1 MASGWKQYRNTIAF
15 MCYGVLL
22 FYGEPERKTIK
33 SSIYNSKEF
42 SYIISINNSFKRKNN
57 MSIANLA
64 AQFCARSTKPVNV
77 ATMDDEIKVQVAA
90 LDAFDHQGQLRSLV
104 SNDVVDSA
112 TISQAKTL
120 VENLGKLSYSQKQEI
135 LKQLKD
141 MTDAAEKQIMSKL
154 LAASANSGE
163 TTITGLVNAANAP
176 EPEPEVPAQESVSA
190 VQVNGLGD
198 VGSLIATLLGA
209 AFQPAAPVTPAK
221 HTVVNGVDVDK
232 VKELVAGQGVDFSAL
247 RKAFNIQ

>member
-1 MASGWKQYRNTIAF
+1 
-15 MCYGVLL
+15 
-22 FYGEPERKTIK
+22 
-33 SSIYNSKEF
+33 
-42 SYIISINNSFKRKNN
+42 

-64 AQFCARSTKPVNV
+64 AQFCARSTKTVNA
-77 ATMDDEIKVQVAA
+77 ATIDDEIKVQVAA

-104 SNDVVDSA
+104 TNDVVDSA

-120 VENLGKLSYSQKQEI
+120 VENLGKLSYSQKQDI
-135 LKQLKD
+135 LKQLKE
-141 MTDAAEKQIMSKL
+141 MTDNAEKQIMSKL

-176 EPEPEVPAQESVSA
+176 EPEAPVQESVST

-209 AFQPAAPVTPAK
+209 AFQPAAPVAPVK